1 MYYLPGSFQPMSMSL
16 PRALRPFET
25 RQYRLLVLA
34 LVMSLFGSGIWAVAM
49 VWQVMELGGGPRQL
63 SSVATA
69 GALGL
74 MAAVLLGGVT
84 ADRVPQRR
92 VLMTVEAIKC
102 AVVGAGAA
110 AALSGHLQLSHMI
123 AIALVMGLADAFF
136 YPAYTAMLPA
146 ILPPE
151 QLLAANGVEGVLRP
165 TIQQAA
171 GPALAGLAIAVLSP
185 AHAMALVAGLQLL
198 AVLGLTR
205 LRPVALRRELAPGE
219 GALKGTLGDIRD
231 GFKYMV
237 ATPWLLATL
246 LMATLMILL
255 IMGPIQVLLPFAI
268 RERMGGDAGAFA
280 LALAAF
286 GVGGALGSLAIAS
299 WRMPRRYLTTMLAL
313 WGVSCVPLA
322 VIGFATTL
330 WLVVPALFLAG
341 VLGSMANVIWGTL
354 LQRRV
359 PPALLGRVSSLDFFV
374 SLALMPVSMAIA
386 GPVGERFGLP
396 LVFSVAGFVPPLL
409 AVLALTLFRLR
420 RDELAH
426 PLDAAQA

>member
-1 MYYLPGSFQPMSMSL
+1 MSLSL

-92 VLMTVEAIKC
+92 VLMAVEAIKC
-102 AVVGAGAA
+102 LVVGAGAA
-110 AALSGHLQLSHMI
+110 AALTGHLQLSHMI
-123 AIALVMGLADAFF
+123 GIALVMGLADAFF

-171 GPALAGLAIAVLSP
+171 GPALAGLAIAALSP
-185 AHAMALVAGLQLL
+185 AHAMALVASLQLL

-205 LRPVALRRELAPGE
+205 LRPVALRRELAAGQ
-219 GALKGTLGDIRD
+219 GALESTLGDIRD

-268 RERMGGDAGAFA
+268 RERMGGDAGGFA

-299 WRMPRRYLTTMLAL
+299 WRMPRRYLTAMLAL
-313 WGVSCVPLA
+313 WGVSCAPLA
-322 VIGFATTL
+322 AIGFATSL
-330 WLVVPALFLAG
+330 WLVVPVLFLAG

-396 LVFSVAGFVPPLL
+396 LVFAVAGLVPPLL

-426 PLDAAQA
+426 PLDAPPEPTSPA